1 MHHHHRN
8 ALPTEILVPIS
19 RPEWLVAVIA
29 IARLWGAIP
38 GWTTRMRKNG
48 ENRKL
53 RDKFRLGWLWTVCWE
68 GVDFVN
74 PTTLPC
80 KLWKR
85 VLSLHYR
92 ELCTQLGYQVK
103 PMCVIR
109 PKHSKADDHYTS
121 TRTTRGKHSLGWIF
135 GNEKPARLPACLN
148 APIIPFPS
156 E

>member
-103 PMCVIR
+103 PICAWSDRNTRKRMTITQ
-109 PKHSKADDHYTS
+109 AQGQQGES
-121 TRTTRGKHSLGWIF
+121 TAWGGFLEMKNPQDF
-135 GNEKPARLPACLN
+135 QPAWMHP
-148 APIIPFPS
+148 
-156 E
+156 